1 MTTVNG
7 STFSNLALEQPPG
20 ATHNN
25 TLDQTAFLKLMTT
38 QLKTQ
43 DPFNPVDN
51 TQMVAQ
57 MAQFS
62 SVAGIAEMNKS
73 LGAIA
78 QDLQAS
84 RLGSAASWIGKNA
97 LVETD
102 QATPLSDGSYRGEVA
117 LPEDASNVIVSLVDA
132 NGQVVHNA
140 TFENQKAG
148 TTSFAWDGKDAEGNA
163 VAGPLRVV
171 INATGA
177 KGDVDA
183 AIGTWT
189 QITGVQS
196 PAGGASTRLVT
207 PLGLLSPDDAVR
219 LG

>member
-7 STFSNLALEQPPG
+7 STLSNLALEQPVG
-20 ATHNN
+20 AKSNG

-73 LGAIA
+73 LTAIA
-78 QDLQAS
+78 SDLQAS
-84 RLGSAASWIGKNA
+84 RLGSAASWIGKTA

-102 QATPLSDGSYRGEVA
+102 QAHPLADGSYKGEVA
-117 LPEDASNVIVSLVDA
+117 LPEDASNVVVSLVDA
-132 NGQVVHNA
+132 NGQVVHNQI
-140 TFENQKAG
+140 FENQKAG
-148 TTSFAWDGKDAEGNA
+148 TTSFEWDGKDASGNA
-163 VAGPLRVV
+163 VPGPLRVV
-171 INATGA
+171 VNATGA
-177 KGDVDA
+177 NGSVDA

-189 QITGVQS
+189 RITGVQS

>member
-7 STFSNLALEQPPG
+7 TSLGNLGLDQPVGAKSNS
-20 ATHNN
+20 
-25 TLDQTAFLKLMTT
+25 TLDQTAFLKLMTA

-73 LGAIA
+73 LATIA
-78 QDLQAS
+78 EDMKAS
-84 RLGSAASWIGKNA
+84 RLGDAASWIGKTA
-97 LVETD
+97 LIETD
-102 QATPLSDGSYRGEVA
+102 QAAQLPDGSYKGEVG
-117 LPEDASNVIVSLVDA
+117 LPEDAGNVVVSLVDK
-132 NGQVVHNA
+132 NGQVVHNQS
-140 TFENQKAG
+140 FENQKAG
-148 TTSFAWDGKDAEGNA
+148 SVPFAWDGKDASGNP
-163 VAGPLRVV
+163 VPGPLRVV
-171 INATGA
+171 VNATGA
-177 KGDVDA
+177 KGNIDA

-189 QITGVQS
+189 PITGVQS

-207 PLGLLSPDDAVR
+207 PLGLVSPEDAVR